1 MEEYEL
7 KDIADNLIII
17 NKATIERLFQEENTD
32 VVVLYMFYYKTAKWQ
47 NHNPIKAS
55 DEYTKKCL
63 HWGIDR
69 VKNIKKRLKEM
80 ELIEVEKRI
89 NEKQQIIGWFI
100 RINYLESSGVNST
113 SVIEPLVAKQHHK
126 ILLDNNINTNNNI
139 NNNKE
144 NIKEREKIEQIIRN
158 LNLTLG
164 TSYRPTTPNT
174 VKHITARL
182 REGYDVFDFFDV
194 INTKYEEW
202 KGTDMEKYLRPDTL
216 FGTKFENYLNQSK
229 CKETN

>member
-126 ILLDNNINTNNNI
+126 ILLDNNINTINNI
-139 NNNKE
+139 NNKEINKE
-144 NIKEREKIEQIIRN
+144 RKEDIESVVDY
-158 LNLTLG
+158 LNLTLHTKYRY
-164 TSYRPTTPNT
+164 TSSFI
-174 VKHITARL
+174 KHINARFE
-182 REGYDVFDFFDV
+182 EGYTCDDFYEV
-194 INTKYEEW
+194 IDNKYKEW
-202 KGTDMEKYLRPDTL
+202 HGTEMEKYLRPDTL
-216 FGTKFENYLNQSK
+216 FGTKFEIYLNQK
-229 CKETN
+229 K